1 MKLKSEFITHVTG
14 DQQIMVSINS
24 SGFHG
29 LVRSNK
35 TAAYIIDL
43 LKEETTREQIIQD
56 MLKKFDASET
66 VISDDV
72 DMVIGNLRKIDAL
85 KE

>member
-14 DQQIMVSINS
+14 EQQIMVSVNS

-43 LKEETTREQIIQD
+43 LKEETTREQMIQH
-56 MLKKFDASET
+56 MLKKFDASEA
-66 VISDDV
+66 VISADV
-72 DMVIGNLRKIDAL
+72 DMVIANLRKIGAL
-85 KE
+85 EE